1 MSENSTITEPRTAC
15 HASGFGRRTRS
26 RFPLSLRM
34 VEDLLAA
41 RGIIVSHQTVRLW
54 TEKFGRH
61 LADEIRRRSASRA
74 WRKCYLDE
82 VVVAIGG
89 KKSWLWR
96 AVDQDGFVLDVLMQ
110 SRCNTKANKRL
121 MRKLLNHQSGT
132 RGSCLGSR
140 IYDTRN
146 DRLVSGAP
154 SA

>member
-61 LADEIRRRSASRA
+61 LADEIRRRSASRLGENVISMKLWLRSA
-74 WRKCYLDE
+74 ERK
-82 VVVAIGG
+82 AGFGG
-89 KKSWLWR
+89 LSIR
-96 AVDQDGFVLDVLMQ
+96 M
-110 SRCNTKANKRL
+110 
-121 MRKLLNHQSGT
+121 
-132 RGSCLGSR
+132 
-140 IYDTRN
+140 
-146 DRLVSGAP
+146 VSF
-154 SA
+154 STC